1 MSIKRFLTSRIFLK
15 HLSLSIGITLAG
27 ILFILTILKFYTR
40 HGESHPVPDLYG
52 LTENEFASV
61 LQKSSLRYEIIDS
74 TYMEDVVAGAVIDQV
89 PGAGHHVKQNR
100 VIFLTINAVAPEQI
114 QVPRLTDI
122 SLRQSL
128 SQLESSGL
136 LPGAITY
143 KASEF
148 HNLVLQATINGRE
161 VKAGEFVS
169 RGTRV
174 DLVVGTGDN
183 QQEVY
188 LPDVKGLTLEM
199 ARQIISESML
209 NVGAVI
215 YDVSVVNRYDSI
227 NARVWRQHPD
237 VNMSAL
243 VRTGSSI
250 DLWVSLDESR
260 FIGTGTENN
269 GESIENELPN

>member
-1 MSIKRFLTSRIFLK
+1 MSIKRFLTSKIFLK
-15 HLSLSIGITLAG
+15 HLLLSIGITLAG
-27 ILFILTILKFYTR
+27 VLFILTILKFYTR
-40 HGESHPVPDLYG
+40 HGESSPVPDLYG
-52 LTENEFASV
+52 LTENEFSRV
-61 LQKSSLRYEIIDS
+61 LHKSGLRYEIVDS
-74 TYMEDVVAGAVIDQV
+74 TYMEEVGAGGVIDQV
-89 PGAGHHVKQNR
+89 PEAGHHVKHNR

-114 QVPRLTDI
+114 PVPRLTDI

-128 SQLESSGL
+128 SQLETSGL
-136 LPGAITY
+136 IPGDITY
-143 KASEF
+143 KPSEF

-161 VKAGEFVS
+161 IRAGEFVS

-183 QQEVY
+183 QQAVY

-215 YDVSVVNRYDSI
+215 YDASVVNRYDSL

-237 VNMSAL
+237 VSGSSLAN
-243 VRTGSSI
+243 TGSSI

-260 FIGTGTENN
+260 FLGNTPDHNEEPT
-269 GESIENELPN
+269 ENELPN

>member
-1 MSIKRFLTSRIFLK
+1 MSIKRFLTSRLFFK
-15 HLSLSIGITLAG
+15 HLILSIVISLAG
-27 ILFILTILKFYTR
+27 VLFILTILKFYTL
-40 HGESHPVPDLYG
+40 HGESSPVPDLYG
-52 LTENEFASV
+52 LTEDEFSRL
-61 LQKSSLRYEIIDS
+61 LQKSGMRYEIIDS
-74 TYMEDVVAGAVIDQV
+74 TYMEEVVAGGVIDQV
-89 PGAGHHVKQNR
+89 PDAGHNVKHNR

-114 QVPRLTDI
+114 AIPRLTDI

-128 SQLESSGL
+128 SQLETSGL

-143 KASEF
+143 KPSEF
-148 HNLVLQATINGRE
+148 HNLVLQATINGKEIR
-161 VKAGEFVS
+161 AGDFVS
-169 RGTRV
+169 KGTRV

-183 QQEVY
+183 QQAVN

-215 YDVSVVNRYDSI
+215 YDVSVVNRYDSL

-237 VNMSAL
+237 VSISSL
-243 VRTGSSI
+243 VNTGSSI

-260 FIGTGTENN
+260 FIGNNRDDNEENN
-269 GESIENELPN
+269 QTEVPN